1 MKLYM
6 HPASTASRP
15 VMLFAAEN
23 NIPLDNEMVFNGFC
37 QSLKSKEFV
46 RI

>member
-15 VMLFAAEN
+15 VMLFADEN
-23 NIPLDNEMVFNGFC
+23 C
-37 QSLKSKEFV
+37 QSLKGKEFV
-46 RI
+46 RR